1 MQFITNG
8 PEVPDA
14 LLQAHEEGRVVFF
27 CGAGISYPAGLP
39 GFSGLV
45 DKIYSNLGVTP
56 NAVQQAAIKVGQFD
70 TAISLL
76 ESDIV
81 GGRESVRRA
90 LAAILTPDLNATNA
104 MKMHESLLTL
114 SKLRDGR
121 TRLITTNFDRIFEEV
136 IAAKSMSI
144 EKFQAPL
151 LPVPK
156 NRWDGVVYLHGLL
169 SHSSTASELDRLVL
183 SSGDF
188 GLAYLTERWAA
199 RFVSELFR
207 NYSVCFIGYSIND
220 PVLRYMM
227 DALAA
232 DRLLGEDPPEMFAFG
247 SYSKGKEEERAN
259 EWRAKNVTPILYR
272 EHNRHSYLRQT
283 LQAWAETYRDGA
295 QGKEAVVVKHAHTR
309 PQGSTLQDNF
319 VGRLLWA
326 LSDKSGLPAK
336 RFADF
341 NPVPSL
347 EWLLESFEHLQF
359 GHNDLFRFGVEPRN
373 KADTNLRFS
382 LVHRPSPYNLAPYM
396 SLAAGFFSATKLD
409 PVMYQIARWLVRHLA
424 DPRLIIWIAER
435 GGRLNEQF
443 ASLVEEELERI
454 STNEIKDEALKHNVT
469 GTNERNA
476 IPSIQMRT
484 LWRLLLSG
492 RVKSTW
498 HNPSLYSWERR
509 LKREGLSTT
518 LRLELRELLAPKVV
532 LKKPYRWVEEY
543 RNLTDEPPRI
553 KELVDWELV
562 LTSDHINSAMHDLG
576 DSHWMSALPYLLD
589 DFQFLLLDA
598 LNLQNELGEA
608 DDHDDRSRFDLP
620 SISPHK
626 QNRGYRDWVK
636 LIELLRDSWMVV
648 YATDE
653 TRASKIAQNWFE
665 QPFPTFKRLALYAAS
680 QTGCIQEDQWVDW
693 LLVEDSWWL
702 WTEDT
707 RREVCRLLV
716 LQGRHLAELS
726 KNRLEIAILNGP
738 PRNMYRQDLEE
749 ERWQHLITRS
759 VWLRLAK
766 LRSSGIALGPMA
778 AKRFLDISVSHPT
791 WQLTPN
797 QSDEFSYWMSGS
809 GDPDYEDSRQVDIA
823 PRMRK
828 ELVQWLTKP
837 KSELHLFDED
847 TWSEVCRTRFSH
859 SFSALDELAKT
870 NVWPAVRWREALDVW
885 SEDALILRSW
895 KFAAK
900 LVMTMPNAVMQEA
913 IYAVSRWI
921 QSASKL
927 INRNDE
933 MLLGLCRRIL
943 EMELD
948 SDSSIRIHRNG
959 VVIEDPVSSA
969 INHPIGHIT
978 QALINLWFKQNP
990 NDNDQLPNDLKPLFT
1005 MICDM
1010 QIDRYRHGRVLL
1022 GSQLIAFFRVDRN
1035 WTEQYLLP
1043 SFSWDNPSEAKSVWE
1058 GFLWSPRLYQPLL
1071 IAFKTQFLD
1080 TANHYAELGEHRQQ
1094 FITFLTYV
1102 ALARVEDYTIA
1113 EYRAAFSMLPQKGL
1127 EEVAQALCQALEGS
1141 GEQCEDYWQNR
1152 VQPFLQQIWPKSR
1165 NLATSSSSESLARLA
1180 IAARGEFPAAYAA
1193 VRGWLHPIEH
1203 PHYVIHRLYESGLC
1217 IRFPSETL
1225 LLLHSVLTELLWAP
1239 DDLRKCLDQMTQTN
1253 QQLTQDVRYQRI
1265 SENLRRHGV

>member
-8 PEVPDA
+8 PDVPDA

-56 NAVQQAAIKVGQFD
+56 SAVQQAAIKVGQFD

-90 LAAILTPDLNATNA
+90 LAAILTPDLKATNA
-104 MKMHESLLTL
+104 MKIHESLLTL

-169 SHSSTASELDRLVL
+169 SHSSTASELDRLVI

-232 DRLLGEDPPEMFAFG
+232 DRLLGEAPPEMFAFG
-247 SYSKGKEEERAN
+247 SYSKGKKEARSN

-272 EHNRHSYLRQT
+272 EHNRHAYLRQT
-283 LQAWAETYRDGA
+283 LQAWAETYRDGV
-295 QGKEAVVVKHAHTR
+295 QGKEAVVVKHALTR
-309 PQGSTLQDNF
+309 PQGCTPQDNF

-341 NPVPSL
+341 NPAPSL
-347 EWLLESFEHLQF
+347 EWLLEAFTQEQF
-359 GHNDLFRFGVEPRN
+359 GHSDLIRFGVVPRN
-373 KADTNLRFS
+373 EVDAKLRFS
-382 LVHRPSPYNLAPYM
+382 MIRRPSPYDCGPPMLLVSGYI
-396 SLAAGFFSATKLD
+396 AGCSWD
-409 PVMYQIARWLVRHLA
+409 NVMFQLARWLVRHLD

-435 GGRLNEQF
+435 GGRLHEQW
-443 ASLVEEELERI
+443 ARLIESELDRITRLEREGKT
-454 STNEIKDEALKHNVT
+454 SELNEIRLNAPK
-469 GTNERNA
+469 A
-476 IPSIQMRT
+476 IPSTQIRI
-484 LWRLLLSG
+484 LWRLILSG

-498 HNPSLYSWERR
+498 QELGLYSWEGR

-562 LTSDHINSAMHDLG
+562 LTSDHINSAMRNLG

-648 YATDE
+648 YATDG

-680 QTGCIQEDQWVDW
+680 QAGCIQEERWVDW

-726 KNRLEIAILNGP
+726 QKRLEIAILNGP

-766 LRSSGIALGPMA
+766 LRSSGIVLGAIA

-837 KSELHLFDED
+837 KSELHPFDED

-870 NVWPAVRWREALDVW
+870 NVWPAGRWREALDVW

-913 IYAVSRWI
+913 IHAVSRWI
-921 QSASKL
+921 ESASKS

-933 MLLGLCRRIL
+933 ILLGLCRRIL

-1005 MICDM
+1005 MLCDM

-1043 SFSWDNPSEAKSVWE
+1043 SFSWDNLSEAKSVWE

-1113 EYRAAFSMLPQKGL
+1113 EYRAAFSMLPQEGL

-1225 LLLHSVLTELLWAP
+1225 LLLNAVLTELLWAP
-1239 DDLRKCLDQMTQTN
+1239 DDLRKCLDQMTQAN
-1253 QQLTQDVRYQRI
+1253 QQLTQDARYQRI